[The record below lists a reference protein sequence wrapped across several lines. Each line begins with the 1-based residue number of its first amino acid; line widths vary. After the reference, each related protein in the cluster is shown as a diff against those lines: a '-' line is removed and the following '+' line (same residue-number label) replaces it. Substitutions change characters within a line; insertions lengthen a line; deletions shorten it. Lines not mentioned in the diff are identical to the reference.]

1 MGVFT
6 RKVVKSMMIRSEQ
19 EAMYLACEM
28 ETTAVQLYTRALQL
42 MEQLG
47 RESEPL
53 YAELKQMLKDEQAH
67 LSRFR
72 SLYKGLDAS
81 EEQQLSLAA
90 VADGILFDG
99 GLMGAA
105 RKGLLSD
112 VEGMLRFAAD
122 SERAS
127 ARKYRDFAAAAVT
140 EEAKQ
145 ALLKI
150 AQEEDG
156 HLRELENAAH

>member
-1 MGVFT
+1 
-6 RKVVKSMMIRSEQ
+6 MMIRSEQ

-28 ETTAVQLYTRALQL
+28 ESTAVQLYTRALQL

-47 RESEPL
+47 RKGDEVYPQIQ
-53 YAELKQMLKDEQAH
+53 QMLRDEQAH
-67 LSRFR
+67 LVRFR

-81 EEQQLSLAA
+81 DEQQLSLSA
-90 VADGILFDG
+90 VAEGILFDG

-105 RKGLLSD
+105 RKGLLSTP
-112 VEGMLRFAAD
+112 ESLLKFAAD

-127 ARKYRDFAAAAVT
+127 AQKYRDFAAIAQS

-145 ALLKI
+145 ALLLI
-150 AQEEDG
+150 AQEEDV
-156 HLRELENAAH
+156 HLRELESARK

>member
-1 MGVFT
+1 MT
-6 RKVVKSMMIRSEQ
+6 IHSEQ

-28 ETTAVQLYTRALQL
+28 ESTAVQLYTRALQL

-47 RESEPL
+47 RQNEPL
-53 YAELKQMLKDEQAH
+53 HAELQQMLKDEQAH
-67 LSRFR
+67 LVRFR

-81 EEQQLSLAA
+81 EEQQLSLSA

-112 VEGMLRFAAD
+112 VESMMRFAAD
-122 SERAS
+122 SERMS
-127 ARKYRDFAAAAVT
+127 AQKYRDFAAVAAT

-156 HLRELENAAH
+156 HLRELENAAK

>member
-1 MGVFT
+1 
-6 RKVVKSMMIRSEQ
+6 MMIRSEQ

-28 ETTAVQLYTRALQL
+28 ESTAVQLYTRALQL

-47 RESEPL
+47 REKEEV
-53 YAELKQMLKDEQAH
+53 YAHIKQMLRDEQAH
-67 LSRFR
+67 LVRFR

-81 EEQQLSLAA
+81 EEQQLSLSA
-90 VADGILFDG
+90 VAEGILFDG

-105 RKGLLSD
+105 RRGLLDTPESL
-112 VEGMLRFAAD
+112 LRFAAD

-127 ARKYRDFAAAAVT
+127 AQKYRDFAAVAQT

-145 ALLKI
+145 ALLLI
-150 AQEEDG
+150 AQEEDV
-156 HLRELENAAH
+156 HLRELEASQA